1 MSTYVPGTILGIG
14 ETVNESI
21 LSKFYPSLLSLNAWP
36 KAAPVQNSRKGGK
49 VIKSSH

>member
-21 LSKFYPSLLSLNAWP
+21 LSKFYPLLSLNAWP